1 MPHLAPAHPSQR
13 SRRQRAIAVARA
25 DLLPSP
31 EDALHNLQ
39 TVLAAATP
47 HQYRSGMV
55 WYATAAEHAATLAD
69 EYHTTDTVAA
79 GVIAALSP
87 QTPFTLNIQYAGDA
101 LAAGTANDVPH
112 FGDAVR
118 KANAILAGADP
129 ADVLRGRKVRSFY
142 SNILRPFAPG
152 PVTVDRHA
160 VSILHG
166 TPLYG
171 HAARVER
178 PGHYHAAAA
187 TYRTAARHAGI
198 LPHEC
203 QAIAW
208 LVWRDAHAAG
218 WSALDP
224 F

>member
-1 MPHLAPAHPSQR
+1 MPHLSPAHPSQR
-13 SRRQRAIAVARA
+13 SRRQRAIARARA
-25 DLLPSP
+25 DLLPDP
-31 EDALHNLQ
+31 CTAYRNL
-39 TVLAAATP
+39 TATLSRATP
-47 HQYRSGMV
+47 QQYAAGVS

-69 EYHTTDTVAA
+69 EYHTSDATAA

-101 LAAGTANDVPH
+101 LAAGTADDVPH

-142 SNILRPFAPG
+142 ANILQPYRPG
-152 PVTVDRHA
+152 PVTIDRHA

-166 TPLYG
+166 VPLYG
-171 HAARVER
+171 PAARVER

-187 TYRTAARHAGI
+187 TYRHAARHAGI

-208 LVWRDAHAAG
+208 IVWRDTHAAG
-218 WSALDP
+218 WSRHDP